1 MWFFLSLLVN
11 KNSKE
16 KNKMNSMKPTQ
27 EKEKINRRTFFTK
40 SAGCAAGLSLL
51 AFPGIITEVLSA
63 KGNKSKE
70 EILKELD
77 EKVVNYMPKYRS
89 CALASFAALND
100 QFNLK
105 ADQATLRALTPF
117 TGGIS
122 GKGET
127 CGAVSGSLLALG
139 FFFGPIDQNQKGQ
152 AMFPPS
158 WINGGVFMDKFKKEF
173 GSTRCSE
180 VQKHLYGRYFDSS
193 KPEDMKLF
201 MEVSQ
206 KTPNCFD
213 VVKKAV
219 LIAAEIIL
227 ANS

>member
-1 MWFFLSLLVN
+1 M
-11 KNSKE
+11 K
-16 KNKMNSMKPTQ
+16 SMKPTR
-27 EKEKINRRTFFTK
+27 ETGKINRRTFFTK

-51 AFPGIITEVLSA
+51 AFPGILTEVLSA
-63 KGNKSKE
+63 KGDKSKK

-105 ADQATLRALTPF
+105 ADAATLRALMPF
-117 TGGIS
+117 TGGIA

-127 CGAVSGSLLALG
+127 CGAVSGAMLALG
-139 FFFGPIDQNQKGQ
+139 FFFGPIDQKGT

-158 WINGGVFMDKFKKEF
+158 WINGGVLMDKFKKEF
-173 GSTRCSE
+173 SSTRCWE

-193 KPEDMKLF
+193 KPEELKLF

-206 KTPNCFD
+206 QKSPNCFD
-213 VVKKAV
+213 VTKKAV

-227 ANS
+227 ENS

>member
-1 MWFFLSLLVN
+1 
-11 KNSKE
+11 
-16 KNKMNSMKPTQ
+16 MKPIP

-40 SAGCAAGLSLL
+40 SAGYTASLSLL
-51 AFPGIITEVLSA
+51 AFSGIITEVLTA
-63 KGNKSKE
+63 KGDKSRK

-77 EKVVNYMPKYRS
+77 EKVVKYMPKYRS

-105 ADQATLRALTPF
+105 ADPATLRALMPF
-117 TGGIS
+117 TGGIA

-127 CGAVSGSLLALG
+127 CGTVSGAMLALG
-139 FFFGPIDQNQKGQ
+139 FFFGPIDQKGK

-158 WINGGVFMDKFKKEF
+158 WINGGVFMDKFKKEYS
-173 GSTRCSE
+173 STRCWE

-193 KPEDMKLF
+193 KPEELKLF

-206 KTPNCFD
+206 KSPNCLD
-213 VVKKAV
+213 VTKKAV

>member
-1 MWFFLSLLVN
+1 M
-11 KNSKE
+11 K
-16 KNKMNSMKPTQ
+16 SMKPIR

-40 SAGCAAGLSLL
+40 SAGYTAGLSLL
-51 AFPGIITEVLSA
+51 AFSGIITEVLTA
-63 KGNKSKE
+63 KGDKSKN

-77 EKVVNYMPKYRS
+77 EKVVKYMPKYRS

-105 ADQATLRALTPF
+105 ADPATLRALMPF
-117 TGGIS
+117 TGGIA

-127 CGAVSGSLLALG
+127 CGAVSGAMLALG
-139 FFFGPIDQNQKGQ
+139 FFFGPIDQKGKS
-152 AMFPPS
+152 MFPTS
-158 WINGGVFMDKFKKEF
+158 WINGGVFMDKFKKEYS
-173 GSTRCSE
+173 STRCWE

-193 KPEDMKLF
+193 KPEELKLF
-201 MEVSQ
+201 MEASQ
-206 KTPNCFD
+206 KTPNCLD
-213 VVKKAV
+213 VTKKAV

>member
-1 MWFFLSLLVN
+1 
-11 KNSKE
+11 
-16 KNKMNSMKPTQ
+16 MKPTE

-51 AFPGIITEVLSA
+51 AFPGILTEVLTA
-63 KGNKSKE
+63 KGDKSKK

-77 EKVVNYMPKYRS
+77 EKVVKYMPKYRS

-105 ADQATLRALTPF
+105 ADPATLRALMPF
-117 TGGIS
+117 TGGIA

-127 CGAVSGSLLALG
+127 CGAVSGAILALG
-139 FFFGPIDQNQKGQ
+139 FFFGPMDQKAK

-173 GSTRCSE
+173 GSTRCWE
-180 VQKHLYGRYFDSS
+180 IQKHLYGRYFDSS

-206 KTPNCFD
+206 KSPKNCLD
-213 VVKKAV
+213 VTKNAV
-219 LIAAEIIL
+219 FIAAELIL
-227 ANS
+227 AQNA

>member
-1 MWFFLSLLVN
+1 
-11 KNSKE
+11 
-16 KNKMNSMKPTQ
+16 MKQTW
-27 EKEKINRRTFFTK
+27 EKEKMNRRTFFTK
-40 SAGCAAGLSLL
+40 SAGYTAGLSLL
-51 AFPGIITEVLSA
+51 AFPKIITGALTA
-63 KGNKSKE
+63 KGDKSKE
-70 EILKELD
+70 KILKELE
-77 EKVVNYMPKYRS
+77 EKVVTYMPKYRS

-105 ADQATLRALTPF
+105 ADAATLRALMPF
-117 TGGIS
+117 TGGIA

-127 CGAVSGSLLALG
+127 CGAVSGALLALG
-139 FFFGPIDQNQKGQ
+139 FFFGPHDQKAT

-158 WINGGVFMDKFKKEF
+158 WINGGVFMDKFKKEY
-173 GSTRCSE
+173 GSTRCWE

-193 KPEDMKLF
+193 KPEELKLF
-201 MEVSQ
+201 MEAS
-206 KTPNCFD
+206 KKNPNCFD